1 MGKALTKADI
11 VENIYEQSSISRNDC
26 KKIVESALNLMAR
39 AIAKDRAM
47 LLSGF
52 GKFECYAKKPRKG
65 RNPQTS
71 ETLTLDARNVIV
83 FRLSRKFREELN
95 RKTGS

>member
-1 MGKALTKADI
+1 MEKTLTKADI
-11 VENIYEQSSISRNDC
+11 VESIYEGTGQSRENC
-26 KKIVESALNLMAR
+26 KKIVENILILMSKAV
-39 AIAKDRAM
+39 AKDREM

-71 ETLTLDARNVIV
+71 EALTLEARNVIV
-83 FRLSRKFREELN
+83 FRLSRKFRAELN
-95 RKTGS
+95 PGAE

>member
-26 KKIVESALNLMAR
+26 KKIVESVINLMAR

-95 RKTGS
+95 RETGS

>member
-26 KKIVESALNLMAR
+26 KKIVGSALNLMAR

>member
-1 MGKALTKADI
+1 MGKALTKAEV

-26 KKIVESALNLMAR
+26 KKIVESVINLMAR

-52 GKFECYAKKPRKG
+52 GKFECYAKTPRKG

-71 ETLTLDARNVIV
+71 DTLTLDARNVIV

>member
-71 ETLTLDARNVIV
+71 ETLTLGARNVIV